1 MCMGG
6 GGGGGFGGGGAGGGG
21 GYGGGYGSG
30 IEGIGGSGGS
40 DIGLNDPVGG
50 ITTPTV
56 SETVSESSSEFLGS
70 TPGFSEDAMTVLA
83 NKKGKSQ
90 LYIK

>member
-1 MCMGG
+1 MCM
-6 GGGGGFGGGGAGGGG
+6 GGGGGFGGGGFGGGG

-40 DIGLNDPVGG
+40 DSGLQNPVGG

-56 SETVSESSSEFLGS
+56 SETVDQSSSQFLGS

-83 NKKGKSQ
+83 NKKGKSE
-90 LYIK
+90 LYVK